1 MYSELKTVELFVS
14 GKVQGVGFRACIKRT
29 ADSLG
34 ICGTAMN
41 LDDGRVHIVASG
53 EDMIVEKFI
62 SMLYSC
68 PRASIRNIESGEH
81 ELLSFEGF
89 HIKRGFYQYGT

>member
-1 MYSELKTVELFVS
+1 MKTVELFVS
-14 GKVQGVGFRACIKRT
+14 GRVQGVGFRACIKRT

-34 ICGTAMN
+34 ICGMAMN

-53 EDMIVEKFI
+53 EDIIVDKFI

-68 PRASIRNIESGEH
+68 PRVSIRNIESGEH
-81 ELLSFEGF
+81 EFLVFDDF
-89 HIKRGFYQYGT
+89 HIRRGYYQYGT

>member
-1 MYSELKTVELFVS
+1 MKTVELFVA
-14 GKVQGVGFRACIKRT
+14 GRVQGVGFRACIKRT

-34 ICGTAMN
+34 ICGSAMN

-53 EDMIVEKFI
+53 EDIIVDKFI

-68 PRASIRNIESGEH
+68 PRVSIRNIEAGEH
-81 ELLSFEGF
+81 EFLDFEDF
-89 HIKRGFYQYGT
+89 HIRRGYHQYGT